1 MGALLTWIADTLQK
15 LPGPAALALV
25 FLLPA
30 LEASVFLGFLIPG
43 EIAVVIG
50 GFLAFSGKVNLGV
63 ALAAAIAGAV
73 IGDSVGYE
81 VGKKWGDS
89 LLTRLPERFVKPEHI
104 EQGKQLINR
113 LGGKAVFTGRF
124 AAALRALVP
133 GLCGV
138 SRIPYRKFL
147 FWNALGGIVW
157 ATGFTLLGYAAGNAW
172 HKVEHYAS
180 IVSWVLLGLVVAGAV
195 ALFVV
200 KRRKGSDEAAKGS
213 GEAAK
218 GEGGQVREAVGDVKH
233 AVAAGREAIDHEVE
247 LVSRQLAADD
257 SAEAASAS

>member
-1 MGALLTWIADTLQK
+1 MGALLSWISDTLVK
-15 LPGPAALALV
+15 LPGPAALAVV

-30 LEASVFLGFLIPG
+30 LEASIFLGFVFPG

-50 GFLAFSGKVNLGV
+50 GFLAFNHTVNLAAV
-63 ALAAAIAGAV
+63 LACAIGGAI

-81 VGKKWGDS
+81 VGKRWGDS
-89 LLTRLPERFVKPEHI
+89 LLTRLPRRFVKPEHI
-104 EQGKQLINR
+104 GQGKELINR

-157 ATGFTLLGYAAGNAW
+157 ATGFVLLGFAAGNAW

-180 IVSWVLLGLVVAGAV
+180 AVSWVLLGLALLLIALVV
-195 ALFVV
+195 LK
-200 KRRKGSDEAAKGS
+200 KRRSKS
-213 GEAAK
+213 
-218 GEGGQVREAVGDVKH
+218 
-233 AVAAGREAIDHEVE
+233 
-247 LVSRQLAADD
+247 
-257 SAEAASAS
+257 SAEETTEGAAAQLVVDDAAP

>member
-15 LPGPAALALV
+15 LPGPAALVLV

-50 GFLAFSGKVNLGV
+50 GFLAFSGKVNLAV
-63 ALAAAIAGAV
+63 ALTAAILGAI

-104 EQGKQLINR
+104 EQGKHLINR

-147 FWNALGGIVW
+147 FWNALGGVVW
-157 ATGFTLLGYAAGNAW
+157 ATAFTLLGYAAGNAW
-172 HKVEHYAS
+172 HRVEHYAS
-180 IVSWVLLGLVVAGAV
+180 LVSWVLLGLFAV
-195 ALFVV
+195 AAVVLFVV
-200 KRRKGSDEAAKGS
+200 KKRKGPAGPADPAEPVADSASFGS
-213 GEAAK
+213 SGSPSPGSASTDLENR
-218 GEGGQVREAVGDVKH
+218 GGLHFV
-233 AVAAGREAIDHEVE
+233 
-247 LVSRQLAADD
+247 ADD
-257 SAEAASAS
+257 SETAPTP

>member
-30 LEASVFLGFLIPG
+30 LEASVFLGFLVPG

-63 ALAAAIAGAV
+63 ALAAAILGAV

-89 LLTRLPERFVKPEHI
+89 LLTKLPARFVKPEHI

-147 FWNALGGIVW
+147 FWNALGGVVW
-157 ATGFTLLGYAAGNAW
+157 ATAFTLLGYAAGNAW

-180 IVSWVLLGLVVAGAV
+180 LVSWVMLGLVVVGAV
-195 ALFVV
+195 VLFVV
-200 KRRKGSDEAAKGS
+200 KKRKGSASPALAESAAAESAELG
-213 GEAAK
+213 
-218 GEGGQVREAVGDVKH
+218 
-233 AVAAGREAIDHEVE
+233 HEVHGDHNHDNNHVAHASHE
-247 LVSRQLAADD
+247 ERVGVHLVADD
-257 SAEAASAS
+257 SETASTS

>member
-1 MGALLTWIADTLQK
+1 MGTLLTWIADTLQK
-15 LPGPAALALV
+15 LPGPAALVMV

-50 GFLAFSGKVNLGV
+50 GFLAFNGKVNLAV
-63 ALAAAIAGAV
+63 AMAAAIAGAV

-81 VGKKWGDS
+81 VGKKWGDK
-89 LLTRLPERFVKPEHI
+89 LLTKLPARFVKPEHI
-104 EQGKQLINR
+104 TQGKELINK

-138 SRIPYRKFL
+138 SRVPYKKFL

-157 ATGFTLLGYAAGNAW
+157 ASGFTLLGYAAGNAW
-172 HKVEHYAS
+172 HKIEHYAS
-180 IVSWVLLGLVVAGAV
+180 LVSWVLLGLAVVGGG
-195 ALFVV
+195 ALFLVKKRKKGTVTDPTDENVV
-200 KRRKGSDEAAKGS
+200 DE
-213 GEAAK
+213 
-218 GEGGQVREAVGDVKH
+218 VRH
-233 AVAAGREAIDHEVE
+233 AVENFEGKVAHEVDR
-247 LVSRQLAADD
+247 VRGQLAADD
-257 SAEAASAS
+257 SAEAAAS

>member
-15 LPGPAALALV
+15 LPGPAALAMV

-30 LEASVFLGFLIPG
+30 LEASIFLGFLIPG

-50 GFLAFSGKVNLGV
+50 GFLAFGGKVNLAL
-63 ALAAAIAGAV
+63 ALAAAILGAI

-81 VGKKWGDS
+81 VGKKWGDG
-89 LLTRLPERFVKPEHI
+89 LLTRLPERLVKPDHI
-104 EQGKQLINR
+104 DQGKQLIHR

-157 ATGFTLLGYAAGNAW
+157 ATAFTLLGYAAGNAW

-180 IVSWVLLGLVVAGAV
+180 LVSWVLLGLVAVGAAV
-195 ALFVV
+195 LFVV
-200 KRRKGSDEAAKGS
+200 KKRKAVNSPAESAAADGANRL
-213 GEAAK
+213 GLH
-218 GEGGQVREAVGDVKH
+218 VV
-233 AVAAGREAIDHEVE
+233 
-247 LVSRQLAADD
+247 ADD
-257 SAEAASAS
+257 SETASTS